1 MKLEVSIVG
10 TSTNQAQSEQD
21 QDRVA
26 STPNPARRGMWNWF
40 GAAFGISVLVGASFL
55 YLTARTAPGTEV
67 PETITEPLPTASSP
81 TEQVPD
87 QPPVEQ
93 TSDPMPESTTGAL
106 LGIHVVSSLEI
117 HELEKAYAEA
127 TEVDENHVAQLAQ
140 ALAALDTVEWPDELS
155 EVAAEF
161 RARVAKLLEALER
174 RDLEEARHSLEA
186 VHEGQHLLWSG
197 VYAWLSGTQMPA
209 HPDEEPA
216 PAEDVEIQ
224 VIEIEMY
231 EFGYEPETIDI
242 EAGMPVIFRFTNTG
256 RLPHEA
262 MVGDAH
268 MQEEFSAAGD
278 HDDGQK
284 GADDHGDLMAT
295 LVQAGETKDLE
306 VLIDKPGTWYV
317 ACHLVGHYEQGQVA
331 TINVRG

>member
-1 MKLEVSIVG
+1 MG

-26 STPNPARRGMWNWF
+26 SKPNPGRRGMWNWF
-40 GAAFGISVLVGASFL
+40 GAAFGITVLVGASFL
-55 YLTARTAPGTEV
+55 YLTTRTASGTEV

-81 TEQVPD
+81 AEQVPD
-87 QPPVEQ
+87 QSPVEQ

-161 RARVAKLLEALER
+161 RARLAKLPEALER

-209 HPDEEPA
+209 HPEEEPA

-256 RLPHEA
+256 RLRHEA

-295 LVQAGETKDLE
+295 LVQPGETKNLE
-306 VLIDKPGTWYV
+306 VLIDEPGTWYV